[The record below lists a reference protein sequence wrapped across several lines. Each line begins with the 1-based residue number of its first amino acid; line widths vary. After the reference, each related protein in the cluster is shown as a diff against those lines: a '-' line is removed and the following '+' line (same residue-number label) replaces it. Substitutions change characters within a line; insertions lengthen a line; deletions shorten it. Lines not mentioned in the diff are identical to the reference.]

1 MPFTPKQLIMLVV
14 AIAATVAAATFADP
28 FYHVVAAALV
38 SLYAFITAF
47 GDNSALRNNG
57 AIKSAI
63 AAATARH
70 FAWVWLWGGLAILL
84 TYTLIID
91 RRWPEWWQFAAGFT
105 LAGVM
110 SLFFARGLARDASA
124 GKADEGMLKAG
135 RWLTIAQMVGVI
147 AALAT
152 MFIEGKYPRSTSYAD
167 WAGINIFM
175 FGGLAIVLI
184 SINALREQSPD

>member
-1 MPFTPKQLIMLVV
+1 MPFTPMQLIMLVV
-14 AIAATVAAATFADP
+14 AIAATVGAATLSDP
-28 FYHVVAAALV
+28 LVHVVTAALV
-38 SLYAFITAF
+38 SLYAFISAVN
-47 GDNSALRNNG
+47 DNNTLRNSG

-84 TYTLIID
+84 TYTLVID
-91 RRWPEWWQFAAGFT
+91 RRWPEWWQFAGGFT

-110 SLFFARGLARDASA
+110 SLGFARGLARDASA

-135 RWLTIAQMVGVI
+135 RWLTIAQIVGVI

-152 MFIEGKYPRSTSYAD
+152 MFIEGKYPRATSYAD
-167 WAGINIFM
+167 WAGVNIFM

-184 SINALREQSPD
+184 SINALRETTAD